1 MPEAGIDDRAVE
13 RFLLELVGIE
23 SHSAHEQE
31 AAKAFGDELARL
43 GFDVDVDR
51 LGNVIGTLELGDGPT
66 ILLDG
71 HLDTVPA
78 GEPSLWTRDPSGEI
92 SDGRVF
98 GRGSVDMKGPL
109 AACVHGVA
117 SLRKRGRGTVVVSGS
132 LAEELVEGYALL
144 GIAERV
150 APDCVV
156 ICEPSSGRIARGQR
170 GRAEVLVEVEGRS
183 AHSAYPEAG
192 LNAAEVM
199 TDVISELR
207 ELRAPHDDTLGDG
220 ILVLTDVKSLPY
232 PALSV
237 VPNRCLATYDRRILV
252 GETEASVIEPIRAVV
267 DRVAASWGC
276 VARVQFAVDRF
287 TTYTGASVEAPNFAP
302 AWCQELDSSL
312 VTAAVEALRASGLP
326 AEVSHY
332 RFTTNGS
339 ASAGRLGLPTIGYG
353 PGEEARAHTADESI
367 ALSELQAG
375 ARGYAAIV
383 SALLKS
389 EIADQGRR

>member
-1 MPEAGIDDRAVE
+1 MPEVGIDDSAVE

-23 SHSAHEQE
+23 SHSAQEQD

-43 GFDVDVDR
+43 GFDVDVDP
-51 LGNVIGTLELGDGPT
+51 LGNVIGTLGLGDGPT
-66 ILLDG
+66 VLLDG

-78 GEPSLWTRDPSGEI
+78 GERSRWTHDPGGVI
-92 SDGRVF
+92 SDGRVY

-117 SLRKRGRGTVVVSGS
+117 SLRERGRGTVVVSGS

-150 APDCVV
+150 APDYVV

-170 GRAEVLVEVEGRS
+170 GRAEVLVGVEGRS

-199 TDVISELR
+199 ADVISELR
-207 ELRAPHDDTLGDG
+207 TLQAPHDDTLGDG

-237 VPNRCLATYDRRILV
+237 VPNRCLATYDRRTLV
-252 GETEASVIEPIRAVV
+252 GETEASVIEPVRTVV
-267 DRVAASWGC
+267 DRVAARWGC
-276 VARVQFAVDRF
+276 AATVQFAVDRF

-312 VTAAVEALRASGLP
+312 VTAAVEGLQAAGLP

-353 PGEEARAHTADESI
+353 PGNEALAHTADESI
-367 ALSELQAG
+367 ALSELSAG

-383 SALLKS
+383 SALL
-389 EIADQGRR
+389 ERNVAQGAR